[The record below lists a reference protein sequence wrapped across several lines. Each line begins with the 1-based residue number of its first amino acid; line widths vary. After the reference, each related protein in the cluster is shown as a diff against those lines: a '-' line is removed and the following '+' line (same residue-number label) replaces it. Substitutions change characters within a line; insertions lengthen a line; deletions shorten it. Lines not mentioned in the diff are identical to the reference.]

1 MDASEHDVQHL
12 GLALAC
18 IGDTSQRRLLWTGRR
33 ATCLLY
39 TIDNSHGMRTALLT
53 GLVLLSG
60 WLLLLLR
67 AHGRRWQ
74 ANLALR
80 RRLEQPVVPP
90 SRSISLIVP
99 VKGDLPVSHL
109 AAAERAMA
117 GVAGELLL
125 VMETESEPAW
135 TRLQSWL
142 AEHPES
148 RWRGVLSGPCPQA
161 ENGKIHNLAAGIDA
175 SSGDVLLFAD
185 ADVEMTAAMIHRAAA
200 LLEEPHVGAVFCPPY
215 YEPSAHPGAGLLAA
229 FTNYWFMPAMA
240 RGNLQGTLAYC
251 AGACY
256 GLQRSTYDQMRL
268 FHTRRDLISEDAALG
283 GWVVSQGMRVRLV
296 PAVARMP
303 ADQVSLRVALDHL
316 CRWMLLGRVI
326 APASFWRLPLAFEG
340 WLVLL
345 WLVGCRFVDPR
356 ILGVGL
362 LLVLVGSWWWMR
374 SMNRAFWGTAGPWQQ
389 WLWLLV
395 FQLVM
400 PFCWLDAARTRRMS
414 WRGRRYQLD
423 SQGAIVGV
431 TDSVS

>member
-1 MDASEHDVQHL
+1 
-12 GLALAC
+12 
-18 IGDTSQRRLLWTGRR
+18 
-33 ATCLLY
+33 
-39 TIDNSHGMRTALLT
+39 MRTALLT
-53 GLVLLSG
+53 GLGLLSG

-67 AHGRRWQ
+67 AHGHRWQ
-74 ANLALR
+74 ANVALR
-80 RRLEQPVVPP
+80 RRMEQPVAGP

-109 AAAERAMA
+109 AAGERAMT

-125 VMETESEPAW
+125 VMETMAEPAW
-135 TRLQSWL
+135 PRLQSWL
-142 AEHPES
+142 GEHPAS
-148 RWRGVLSGPCPQA
+148 RWRGVLSGPCPKA

-215 YEPSAHPGAGLLAA
+215 YEPAAHPGAGLLAA

-240 RGNLQGTLAYC
+240 RGDLQGTLAYC

-256 GLQRSTYDQMRL
+256 GLKRLTYDQMRL

-283 GWVVSQGMRVRLV
+283 GWVVSHGMGVRLV

-303 ADQVSLRVALDHL
+303 ADRVSLRVALDHL

-345 WLVGCRFVDPR
+345 WLAGCWVVDPR
-356 ILGVGL
+356 LFLVGVLLILG
-362 LLVLVGSWWWMR
+362 GSWCWMR
-374 SMNRAFWGTAGPWQQ
+374 SMNRVFWGTSGPWQQ

-414 WRGRRYQLD
+414 WRGRRYLLD
-423 SQGAIVGV
+423 SQGTIIDVS
-431 TDSVS
+431 DSDT